1 MNRAE
6 ELEKNLVFRG
16 KLHALYSKQWNVAG

>member
-6 ELEKNLVFRG
+6 ELEKNLVFHG
-16 KLHALYSKQWNVAG
+16 KRHALYSKQWNVAG